1 MRIFLGTGQYV
12 DLHPDNTYL
21 LHAND
26 NSHEID
32 RTELV
37 RIISADRVNQ
47 QPIYEPKGAFSWPT
61 NLPLS
66 TNNTLHAVP
75 PSGSAPQ
82 D

>member
-1 MRIFLGTGQYV
+1 MRIFLAAGQYV
-12 DLHPDNTYL
+12 DLHSNNTYL
-21 LHAND
+21 LHVND

-37 RIISADRVNQ
+37 RIISAERVNQ

-66 TNNTLHAVP
+66 TNNTSHAASS
-75 PSGSAPQ
+75 SGSAPQ